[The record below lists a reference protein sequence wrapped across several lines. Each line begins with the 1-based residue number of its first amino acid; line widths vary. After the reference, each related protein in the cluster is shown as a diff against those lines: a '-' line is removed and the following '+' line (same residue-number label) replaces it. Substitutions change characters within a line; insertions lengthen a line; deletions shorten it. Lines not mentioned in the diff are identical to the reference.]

1 MMTLSDSAVKK
12 IKDLIIEENQ
22 PGLMLRAYV
31 QGGGC
36 SGMQYGFTFDDEMKE
51 GDTEIKKDGIILL
64 IDPMSIQY
72 LNDAEIDYKDGL
84 QGSGFQI
91 SNPNA
96 SASCGCGSS
105 FAV

>member
-1 MMTLSDSAVKK
+1 MKLSDSAATK
-12 IKDLIIEENQ
+12 IKDLIIDENK

-36 SGMQYGFTFDDEMKE
+36 SGMQYGFTFEEKANEDDTRIEKE
-51 GDTEIKKDGIILL
+51 GIVLL
-64 IDPMSIQY
+64 VDSMSISY

-91 SNPNA
+91 NNPNA
-96 SASCGCGSS
+96 KSSCGCGSS

>member
-1 MMTLSDSAVKK
+1 MTLSDSAATK
-12 IKDLIIEENQ
+12 IKDLIIDENK

-36 SGMQYGFTFDDEMKE
+36 SGMQYGFTFEEKANEDDTRIEKE
-51 GDTEIKKDGIILL
+51 GIVLL
-64 IDPMSIQY
+64 VDSMSISY

-91 SNPNA
+91 NNPNA
-96 SASCGCGSS
+96 KSSCGCGSS

>member
-1 MMTLSDSAVKK
+1 MTLSDSAAIK
-12 IKDLIIEENQ
+12 IKDLIIDENI

-36 SGMQYGFTFDDEMKE
+36 SGMQYGFTFEEKANEDDTRIEKE
-51 GDTEIKKDGIILL
+51 GIVLL
-64 IDPMSIQY
+64 VDSMSISY

-91 SNPNA
+91 NNPNA
-96 SASCGCGSS
+96 KSSCGCGSS

>member
-1 MMTLSDSAVKK
+1 MKLSDSAATK
-12 IKDLIIEENQ
+12 IKDLIIDENK

-36 SGMQYGFTFDDEMKE
+36 SGMQYGFTFEEKANEDDTRIEKE
-51 GDTEIKKDGIILL
+51 GIVLL
-64 IDPMSIQY
+64 VDSMSISY

-96 SASCGCGSS
+96 KSSCGCGSS

>member
-1 MMTLSDSAVKK
+1 MTLSDSAATK
-12 IKDLIIEENQ
+12 IKDLIIDENK

-36 SGMQYGFTFDDEMKE
+36 SGMQYGFTFEEKANEDDTRIEKE
-51 GDTEIKKDGIILL
+51 GIVLL
-64 IDPMSIQY
+64 VDSMSISY

-91 SNPNA
+91 NNPNA
-96 SASCGCGSS
+96 KASCGCGSS

>member
-1 MMTLSDSAVKK
+1 MTLSDSAAIK
-12 IKDLIIEENQ
+12 IKDLIIDENK

-36 SGMQYGFTFDDEMKE
+36 SGMQYGFTFEEKANEDDTRIEKE
-51 GDTEIKKDGIILL
+51 GIVLL
-64 IDPMSIQY
+64 VDSMSISY

-91 SNPNA
+91 NNPNA
-96 SASCGCGSS
+96 KSSCGCGSS

>member
-1 MMTLSDSAVKK
+1 MTLSDSAAIK
-12 IKDLIIEENQ
+12 IKDLIIDENI

-36 SGMQYGFTFDDEMKE
+36 SGMQYGFTFEEKANEDDTRIEKE
-51 GDTEIKKDGIILL
+51 GIVLL
-64 IDPMSIQY
+64 VDSMSISY

-96 SASCGCGSS
+96 KASCGCGSS

>member
-1 MMTLSDSAVKK
+1 MTLSDSAATK
-12 IKDLIIEENQ
+12 IKDLIIDENK

-36 SGMQYGFTFDDEMKE
+36 SGMQYGFTFEEKASEDDTRIE
-51 GDTEIKKDGIILL
+51 KDGIVLL
-64 IDPMSIQY
+64 VDSMSISY

-91 SNPNA
+91 NNPNA
-96 SASCGCGSS
+96 KSSCGCGSS

>member
-1 MMTLSDSAVKK
+1 MKLSDSAVTK
-12 IKDLIIEENQ
+12 IKDLLIEENK
-22 PGLMLRAYV
+22 PNLKLRAYV

-36 SGMQYGFTFDDEMKE
+36 SGMQYGFTFEEKANEDDTRIEKE
-51 GDTEIKKDGIILL
+51 GIVLL
-64 IDPMSIQY
+64 VDSMSISY

-96 SASCGCGSS
+96 KSSCGCGSS

>member
-1 MMTLSDSAVKK
+1 MTLSDSAAIK
-12 IKDLIIEENQ
+12 IKDLIIDENI

-36 SGMQYGFTFDDEMKE
+36 SGMQYGFTFEEKANEDDTRIEKE
-51 GDTEIKKDGIILL
+51 GIVLL
-64 IDPMSIQY
+64 VDSMSISY

-96 SASCGCGSS
+96 KSSCGCGSS

>member
-1 MMTLSDSAVKK
+1 MTLSDSAATK
-12 IKDLIIEENQ
+12 IKDLIIDENK

-36 SGMQYGFTFDDEMKE
+36 SGMQYGFTFEETASEDDTRIE
-51 GDTEIKKDGIILL
+51 KDGIVLL
-64 IDPMSIQY
+64 VDSMSISY

-96 SASCGCGSS
+96 KSSCGCGSS